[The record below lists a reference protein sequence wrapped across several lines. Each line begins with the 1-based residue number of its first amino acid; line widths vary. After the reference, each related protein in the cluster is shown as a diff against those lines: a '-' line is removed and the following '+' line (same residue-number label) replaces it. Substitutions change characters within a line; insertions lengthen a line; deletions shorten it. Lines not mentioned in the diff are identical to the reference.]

1 MLSKNRITLPKTI
14 PVLCRAFVLAVAP
27 LRTLRM
33 SPGAVLNIAPFITA
47 LLGVVRKEA
56 FDSRLDDCTPPLV
69 LKPTA
74 DPFRQLNRE
83 FGHQSYSALS

>member
-1 MLSKNRITLPKTI
+1 MRNMFFSQG
-14 PVLCRAFVLAVAP
+14 VARFHSEP
-27 LRTLRM
+27 EHKKDNF
-33 SPGAVLNIAPFITA
+33 SEIVPFITA

-56 FDSRLDDCTPPLV
+56 FDSRLDDCTRPLV